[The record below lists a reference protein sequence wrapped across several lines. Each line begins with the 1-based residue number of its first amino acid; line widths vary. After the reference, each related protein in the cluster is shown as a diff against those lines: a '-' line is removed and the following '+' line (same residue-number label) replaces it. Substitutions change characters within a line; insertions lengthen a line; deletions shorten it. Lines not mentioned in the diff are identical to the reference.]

1 MTQRQIAKRVRQ
13 ILSDIP
19 DVNVK
24 GKTVSFS
31 GFGYD
36 DGFFVE
42 IHTPTPLPEKAKD
55 EIRKLGHKADDG
67 TTVIYQMYGPDYP
80 FGGSIK

>member
-1 MTQRQIAKRVRQ
+1 MTQRQIANRVRQ

-19 DVNVK
+19 GIKVK

-42 IHTPTPLPEKAKD
+42 IHTPTVLPDTVKD
-55 EIRKLGHKADDG
+55 EIRKLGHKANDG
-67 TTVIYQMYGPDYP
+67 TTVVYQMRGPDYP
-80 FGGSIK
+80 FGGTIK

>member
-1 MTQRQIAKRVRQ
+1 MTQRQIANRVRQ

-19 DVNVK
+19 GIKVK

-42 IHTPTPLPEKAKD
+42 IHTPTPIPDAAKN
-55 EIRKLGHKADDG
+55 EIRKLGHKADDD
-67 TTVIYQMYGPDYP
+67 TPVVYTLHGPDYP